1 MEDGEKKVSVSAL
14 KAIKDR
20 RSIRKFKSEP
30 ISEMELHTILEAAI
44 AAPSS
49 KNRQPWHFTVVR
61 GEAKE
66 ELTRVMERGLNL
78 EVKAHEPFLPD
89 SMKYINGALTLQIIC
104 QWMSGWQKSVMCSL

>member
-30 ISEMELHTILEAAI
+30 ISEMDLHTILEAGI

-66 ELTRVMERGLNL
+66 APRGQGRGAKS
-78 EVKAHEPFLPD
+78 ESKSPGAVFAGQHEI
-89 SMKYINGALTLQIIC
+89 Y
-104 QWMSGWQKSVMCSL
+104 